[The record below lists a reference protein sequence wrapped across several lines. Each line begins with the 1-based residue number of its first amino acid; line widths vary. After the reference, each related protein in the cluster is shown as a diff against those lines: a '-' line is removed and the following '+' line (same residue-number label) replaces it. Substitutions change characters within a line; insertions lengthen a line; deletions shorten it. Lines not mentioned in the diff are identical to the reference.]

1 MARGRILIGL
11 FAAALVVGLVAALR
25 PDPVPVD
32 LAEVTLG
39 PMEVTVEAE
48 GITRVRDPYAVTA
61 PLTGT
66 TARSPVEVGDRVV
79 AGETVVAILQP
90 AEPAF
95 LDIRARRQAEA
106 AVAEAEASVRVA
118 EANLAAARTELS
130 FAEAQEARHRTLADR
145 GIVSHEMLEQSAQ
158 RLETARSA
166 DLSAQSEL
174 ELRRATLERMR
185 AQLLGPGNAAAQ
197 GGEDCCIEIRAPQ
210 GGTVLAVASL
220 WPRLVLAGGPLLTIG
235 DLADLEIEVDLL
247 SSDAVQVRPGMPARI
262 DGWGGSEVL
271 EARVREIEP
280 AAFTRVSALGI
291 EEQRVRLR
299 LDILT
304 PAAQRPGLGD
314 RFRVFVQVVVW
325 SGAEV
330 LQLPQGAL
338 FRHGAGWAVFREE
351 AGRAVLTPVA
361 VGRRGTDTVE
371 VLGGIADGARVVLY
385 AGNRLAEAVRIAP
398 RDAP

>member
-1 MARGRILIGL
+1 M
-11 FAAALVVGLVAALR
+11 AAALFVGPSR
-25 PDPVPVD
+25 PHLASRPRPSGPV
-32 LAEVTLG
+32 
-39 PMEVTVEAE
+39 
-48 GITRVRDPYAVTA
+48 
-61 PLTGT
+61 
-66 TARSPVEVGDRVV
+66 
-79 AGETVVAILQP
+79 
-90 AEPAF
+90 
-95 LDIRARRQAEA
+95 
-106 AVAEAEASVRVA
+106 
-118 EANLAAARTELS
+118 
-130 FAEAQEARHRTLADR
+130 
-145 GIVSHEMLEQSAQ
+145 
-158 RLETARSA
+158 
-166 DLSAQSEL
+166 
-174 ELRRATLERMR
+174 
-185 AQLLGPGNAAAQ
+185 
-197 GGEDCCIEIRAPQ
+197 
-210 GGTVLAVASL
+210 
-220 WPRLVLAGGPLLTIG
+220 G

-304 PAAQRPGLGD
+304 PAGQRPGLGD